1 VTARKIKRRLDMI
14 THAVVRTD
22 HWGDLKIEI
31 YSDNINLTKGK
42 RLWQQCRQNVTS
54 RSHSWV
60 GQSEDGVLIDAFS
73 HDGSENCN
81 GGFGGNIFE
90 LTMVDGSHRVL
101 CGPWSGRPSVHMYNG
116 APEYMELTVKYGP
129 FGAGIRGVIEDQGFS
144 REFVEAVIKKFKLG
158 VHLVHSVVSIDTLGE
173 NVIEVDLQVVDNSV
187 N

>member
-1 VTARKIKRRLDMI
+1 VSARKIKRRLDMI

-22 HWGDLKIEI
+22 NWGDLKIEI
-31 YSDNINLTKGK
+31 YSDNIKLTKGK
-42 RLWQQCRQNVTS
+42 RLWQRCRD
-54 RSHSWV
+54 SWV

-81 GGFGGNIFE
+81 GGFGGRFFE

-101 CGPWSGRPSVHMYNG
+101 WGPWSGRPSVHMFNG

-129 FGAGIRGVIEDQGFS
+129 FGAGIRGVMEDQGFS